1 MEVFLTITSHTFSEL
16 VVVISGMWI
25 ASLPHQD
32 MLFRTLWMMN
42 EVRPFELVFSFEG
55 SYFVQRGERWE
66 LVEGGFQVKE
76 ALDSVAS
83 KGFLDFPN
91 SPPTIRTVP
100 QSLYYDWNFSDF
112 D

>member
-1 MEVFLTITSHTFSEL
+1 MEAFSTITSRVFYEL
-16 VVVISGMWI
+16 VVVLSGVVV

-32 MLFRTLWMMN
+32 MFFRILRKMN

-55 SYFVQRGERWE
+55 PCFVQRGERWE
-66 LVEGGFQVKE
+66 LAEARCQLKE
-76 ALDSVAS
+76 ALDYVAS
-83 KGFLDFPN
+83 KGFLDFLD

-100 QSLYYDWNFSDF
+100 RSRYYDCNFSDF